1 MKNRNVYK
9 ARNSPNYNFNYGDIV
24 GRIKTKLVKRI
35 TKELIKKHG
44 DELKTDFK
52 ENKEI
57 INKLI
62 DVQSKKIKNTIAG
75 YVTKN
80 IKAQKQ

>member
-1 MKNRNVYK
+1 M
-9 ARNSPNYNFNYGDIV
+9 

-35 TKELIKKHG
+35 TADLIKEHG
-44 DELKTDFK
+44 NELKTDFK
-52 ENKEI
+52 KNKEI

-62 DVQSKKIKNTIAG
+62 EVQSKKIKNTIAG